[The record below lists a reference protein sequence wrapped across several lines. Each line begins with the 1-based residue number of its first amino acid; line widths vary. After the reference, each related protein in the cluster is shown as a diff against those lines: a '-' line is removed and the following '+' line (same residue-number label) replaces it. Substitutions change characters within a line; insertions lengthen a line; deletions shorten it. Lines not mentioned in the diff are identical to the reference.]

1 MYFTNSGLSFAINSA
16 KSVENRTNRKIQREK
31 YPLLLALK
39 FSILLIVIGVKP
51 ENRDFLFFIKGKIEI
66 ELIPLIVII
75 LAAPFR
81 LIFLKNVVSIQFDSN
96 SQTLIINQKN
106 GFEVPYSK
114 KLNLEETDLSPIT
127 ENKNELEF
135 DLLGKNKFI
144 RIGSNQRGIAKS
156 DVISIHNYLQ
166 EKFDLK
172 VIIIK

>member
-1 MYFTNSGLSFAINSA
+1 MENIFIN
-16 KSVENRTNRKIQREK
+16 KIKGPEIKWRTIVLNLVLIILISTL
-31 YPLLLALK
+31 P
-39 FSILLIVIGVKP
+39 ILLI
-51 ENRDFLFFIKGKIEI
+51 NFLIEGKIEI
-66 ELIPLIVII
+66 KLILLIVII

>member
-1 MYFTNSGLSFAINSA
+1 MENIFIN
-16 KSVENRTNRKIQREK
+16 KIKGPKIKWRIIVLNLVLIILISTL
-31 YPLLLALK
+31 P
-39 FSILLIVIGVKP
+39 ILLII
-51 ENRDFLFFIKGKIEI
+51 FLIKGKIEI
-66 ELIPLIVII
+66 QLISLIAII
-75 LAAPFR
+75 LAATFR
-81 LIFLKNVVSIQFDSN
+81 LIFLKNVVSIRFDSN
-96 SQTLIINQKN
+96 TQTLIINQKN
-106 GFEVPYSK
+106 GFEIPYSK

>member
-1 MYFTNSGLSFAINSA
+1 MENIFIN
-16 KSVENRTNRKIQREK
+16 KIKGPEIKWRTIVLNLVLIILISTL
-31 YPLLLALK
+31 P
-39 FSILLIVIGVKP
+39 ILLI
-51 ENRDFLFFIKGKIEI
+51 NFLIEGKIEI
-66 ELIPLIVII
+66 KLILLIVII

-127 ENKNELEF
+127 ENKNALEF